1 MSDTPRST
9 RIPSDPAAPG
19 PGADGGTA
27 ADRAYAHV
35 KERILSGDLEG
46 GELISE
52 GEIADG
58 LQMSRTPVREAFLR
72 LQTEGW
78 MRLYPKRGAAI
89 TPIKPREVDEVI
101 EARALV
107 EAHAVASVAA
117 DPARAADLA
126 AALTMIIDRQQRAA
140 AADDLAGFAVADADF
155 HGSIAAASDNDL
167 LINFYLGL
175 RDRQRRMTRD
185 SVQRSPGAQDRILDQ
200 HRELV
205 DLIAAQDADGFAAR
219 ISEHLDDIHR
229 H

>member
-1 MSDTPRST
+1 VSDTPRST
-9 RIPSDPAAPG
+9 RIPSGSATPG
-19 PGADGGTA
+19 PSADGGTA

-101 EARALV
+101 EARALL
-107 EAHAVASVAA
+107 EAHAVASVASDA
-117 DPARAADLA
+117 ARAADLA
-126 AALTMIIDRQQRAA
+126 AALTMIIERQQQAA
-140 AADDLAGFAVADADF
+140 DADDLAGFAVADADF
-155 HGSIAAASDNDL
+155 HATIVAAGDNEL

-185 SVQRSPGAQDRILDQ
+185 SLQRRPGAQGQILDQ

-205 DLIAAQDADGFAAR
+205 ALITALDADGFAAR